1 LEDAFKQRL
10 AGFSPPETVT
20 PAASPA
26 ATGHASSVTPPG
38 SHNTPQEARSSKGL
52 DPHQLV
58 GMDQPTGRIDKSV
71 LTISAPR
78 RYRSKEHL
86 RYVISQPC
94 LFCARKPS
102 DPHHLRFMQPRTLGR
117 KTSDEF
123 VVPLCRTHHRAAHR
137 AAHEQAWWKAIGIDP
152 IKIARKLWRD
162 SRVAKAQ
169 EQSDVSLQGD
179 KTKAVP
185 STEDPDSKPP

>member
-1 LEDAFKQRL
+1 ML
-10 AGFSPPETVT
+10 AGLLPTET
-20 PAASPA
+20 AAPV
-26 ATGHASSVTPPG
+26 ASGDTTSASAPG
-38 SHNTPQEARSSKGL
+38 AQEAFPRNSA
-52 DPHQLV
+52 
-58 GMDQPTGRIDKSV
+58 DQPTGIDKSV

-94 LFCARKPS
+94 VFCARKPS
-102 DPHHLRFMQPRTLGR
+102 DPHHLRFMQPRALGR

-137 AAHEQAWWKAIGIDP
+137 AADEQAWWKAIGIDP

-162 SRVAKAQ
+162 SRAVKTQ
-169 EQSDVSLQGD
+169 EQSDASLQD
-179 KTKAVP
+179 AQTKGAA
-185 STEDPDSKPP
+185 STQGLDSKAS

>member
-1 LEDAFKQRL
+1 
-10 AGFSPPETVT
+10 
-20 PAASPA
+20 
-26 ATGHASSVTPPG
+26 
-38 SHNTPQEARSSKGL
+38 
-52 DPHQLV
+52 
-58 GMDQPTGRIDKSV
+58 M

-78 RYRSKEHL
+78 RYRSREHL

-102 DPHHLRFMQPRTLGR
+102 DPHHLRFMQPRALGR

-137 AAHEQAWWKAIGIDP
+137 AADEQAWWKAIGIDP
-152 IKIARKLWRD
+152 VKIARKLWRD

-169 EQSDVSLQGD
+169 QQSDVSFQGD
-179 KTKAVP
+179 QTKAVP
-185 STEDPDSKPP
+185 STEGPDSKAP

>member
-1 LEDAFKQRL
+1 
-10 AGFSPPETVT
+10 
-20 PAASPA
+20 
-26 ATGHASSVTPPG
+26 
-38 SHNTPQEARSSKGL
+38 
-52 DPHQLV
+52 
-58 GMDQPTGRIDKSV
+58 M

-102 DPHHLRFMQPRTLGR
+102 DPHHLRFMQPRALGR

-137 AAHEQAWWKAIGIDP
+137 AADEQAWWKAIGIDP
-152 IKIARKLWRD
+152 VKIARKLWRD
-162 SRVAKAQ
+162 SRVFKAQ
-169 EQSDVSLQGD
+169 EQSDASLQD
-179 KTKAVP
+179 TPTKGAA
-185 STEDPDSKPP
+185 STQGLDSKAS